1 MSEYQYYEFLAVD
14 QPLGKED
21 VAALR
26 KLSTRARI
34 TATSFTNHYNWGS
47 FRGDPMKLMARWFD
61 LHLYFANW
69 MSRRLMIR
77 LPKRLLDK
85 PRLLTFLQDVGCIEI
100 ETSGENIIIDIW
112 HDYEPSGYTGDDD
125 GSGWLA
131 GLAPLRADLL
141 AGDWRMFYLLWLTEV
156 QAGTVKNYATEP
168 LAGIGPLH
176 GGLETFAE
184 FLHIDPDLVQAAA
197 EESPYTAVTDSTAV
211 TTRAVIAAMP
221 DDEKTALLE
230 RLAEGDPHVA
240 AEVRSRLREAL
251 APATTEPQ
259 DGQRTVST
267 LRARADEI
275 RTARKAAEAARREAK
290 RQQQAREV
298 EKKRRIRLNYLK
310 RRGLSVWDEIEREIE
325 KRNAD
330 SYDRATELLAD
341 LRVLAEEDNTL
352 DAYSERLCVLRTRH
366 SRKARF
372 IERLEGL
379 EQV

>member
-34 TATSFTNHYNWGS
+34 TATSFTNHYNWGD
-47 FRGDPMKLMARWFD
+47 FKGDPMKLMARWFD

-77 LPKRLLDK
+77 LPERLLDK
-85 PRLLTFLQDVGCIEI
+85 NRLLTFLRDVGCIEI
-100 ETSGENIIIDIW
+100 EMSGENVIIDIW
-112 HDYEPSGYTGDDD
+112 HDYEPDTFTDADD
-125 GSGWLA
+125 GTGWLA

-141 AGDWRMFYLLWLTEV
+141 SGDWRMLYLLWLTAV
-156 QAGTVKNYATEP
+156 QAGTAKDHETEP
-168 LAGIGPLH
+168 LAGIGPLN
-176 GGLETFAE
+176 GGLETFAD
-184 FLHIDPDLVQAAA
+184 FLHIDPDLVRAAA
-197 EESPYTAVTDSTAV
+197 EESPYTSVTDSSADATHA
-211 TTRAVIAAMP
+211 AIAAMP
-221 DDEKTALLE
+221 DEEKTALLE
-230 RLAEGDPHVA
+230 RLATGDPHVV
-240 AEVRSRLREAL
+240 AEVQGRLRGVL
-251 APATTEPQ
+251 APTTVETQ

-275 RTARKAAEAARREAK
+275 RKARKAAEAARREAK
-290 RQQQAREV
+290 RQERAREA

-310 RRGLSVWDEIEREIE
+310 RRGLSVWGEIESEIQ

-330 SYDRATELLAD
+330 GYERAAGLLTD

-352 DAYSERLCVLRTRH
+352 DAYSERLSALRTRH

-372 IERLEGL
+372 VERLEGL
-379 EQV
+379 EQA

>member
-14 QPLGKED
+14 QPLGRKD
-21 VAALR
+21 MAALR
-26 KLSTRARI
+26 ALSTRARI
-34 TATSFTNHYNWGS
+34 TATSFTNHYNWGD
-47 FRGDPMKLMARWFD
+47 FKGDPMKLMARWFD

-85 PRLLTFLQDVGCIEI
+85 TRLLTFLRDVGCIDI
-100 ETSGENIIIDIW
+100 ETSGENVIIDIW
-112 HDYEPSGYTGDDD
+112 HDYEPDKFTDADD

-141 AGDWRMFYLLWLTEV
+141 SGDWRMFYLLWLMEV
-156 QAGTVKNYATEP
+156 QAGTVKDHETEP
-168 LAGIGPLH
+168 LAGIGPLN
-176 GGLETFAE
+176 GGLETLAD

-197 EESPYTAVTDSTAV
+197 EESPYESVTDSPPTA
-211 TTRAVIAAMP
+211 TRAAIAAMP
-221 DDEKTALLE
+221 DAEKTALLE
-230 RLAEGDPHVA
+230 RLVEGDRNVVA
-240 AEVRSRLREAL
+240 EIQSRLREAL
-251 APATTEPQ
+251 ALTTAETQ

-267 LRARADEI
+267 LRARAGEI
-275 RTARKAAEAARREAK
+275 RKARKAAEAARREAK
-290 RQQQAREV
+290 RQQQAREA

-310 RRGLSVWDEIEREIE
+310 RRGLSVWDEIEREIQ

-330 SYDRATELLAD
+330 GYERATGLLAD

-352 DAYSERLCVLRTRH
+352 DAYSERLCALRARH

-379 EQV
+379 DQV